1 MLDKIAAFIQPS
13 YPAYN
18 NLIYS
23 PENQNLFVI
32 SAGRPYNDV
41 KPLIENYNLNVD
53 YIILLN
59 GALIIENRIW
69 VT

>member
-1 MLDKIAAFIQPS
+1 MLDKIAAFIQLS

-18 NLIYS
+18 NLIYP

-32 SAGRPYNDV
+32 SAGRAYNDV
-41 KPLIENYNLNVD
+41 KPLIENYNLDVD

-69 VT
+69 AT